1 MSEYVHKGC
10 HAYWLII
17 RDSEDS
23 LHFYSNYSA
32 KELQKM
38 IDATPIPEET
48 SSEEDSDSASDS
60 SAKSTST
67 TNF

>member
-1 MSEYVHKGC
+1 
-10 HAYWLII
+10 
-17 RDSEDS
+17 
-23 LHFYSNYSA
+23 
-32 KELQKM
+32 M

-60 SAKSTST
+60 SAESIST

>member
-1 MSEYVHKGC
+1 M
-10 HAYWLII
+10 II

-60 SAKSTST
+60 SAESTST